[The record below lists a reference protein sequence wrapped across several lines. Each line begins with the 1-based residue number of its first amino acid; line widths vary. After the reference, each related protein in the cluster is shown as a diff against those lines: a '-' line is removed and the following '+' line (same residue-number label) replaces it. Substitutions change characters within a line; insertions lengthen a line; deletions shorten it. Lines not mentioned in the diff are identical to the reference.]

1 MKFLLGGSCISPEK
15 TIAYKAKIL
24 PYDPF
29 DFDKLIEFEA
39 GRIMFE
45 KCLKTS

>member
-1 MKFLLGGSCISPEK
+1 MIASEK

-29 DFDKLIEFEA
+29 DFDKPFEFETA
-39 GRIMFE
+39 RNIFE
-45 KCLKTS
+45 KSLKMN